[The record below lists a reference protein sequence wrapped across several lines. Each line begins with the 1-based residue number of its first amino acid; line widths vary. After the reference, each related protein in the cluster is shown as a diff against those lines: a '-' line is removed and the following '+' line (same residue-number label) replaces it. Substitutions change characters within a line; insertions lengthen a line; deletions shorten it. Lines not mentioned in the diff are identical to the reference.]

1 MKNKLITI
9 ILTLVVILS
18 SIAVLPQNE
27 IMTSAMLKNII
38 ILFCSLLLIIL
49 ILTNY
54 QKLKFDNKDLL
65 LLTFLL
71 LVITSTFM
79 STDIHKSIYGEGSR
93 YEGLLM
99 FISYACIY
107 LASKK
112 FFEYKKI
119 SIFFNVMFY
128 TSLFIGI
135 IGFFQNY
142 LNIPNTIFTLV
153 PKATFGNQN
162 FFGSY
167 ISIVLPISMSIYI
180 LYNSNK
186 ALVLSNIM
194 FFNMLSCGTRSAWI
208 AFTVVS
214 FLGII
219 YLVKIKNKVFLKR
232 CILLIICFILIF
244 LFIYNGIGNYIFSHT
259 LFSGTSSYN
268 LKERF
273 KVIGNDLDLI
283 SKNGLSNKLGS
294 SRIEIWKMTLKVV
307 EKYPLLGYGTDNL
320 QLGLIFSCPDDVINY
335 INAHHGI
342 PDKAHNEYLHI
353 AATLGI
359 PALLV
364 YLIFLALIVLPKLKN
379 MDKDKKSLI
388 FSLAILSYLAQAFF
402 NISTIGVSPLF
413 WMLLGLSDNENI
425 ERSII
430 KYEQDQEKNI

>member
-1 MKNKLITI
+1 
-9 ILTLVVILS
+9 
-18 SIAVLPQNE
+18 
-27 IMTSAMLKNII
+27 
-38 ILFCSLLLIIL
+38 
-49 ILTNY
+49 
-54 QKLKFDNKDLL
+54 
-65 LLTFLL
+65 
-71 LVITSTFM
+71 
-79 STDIHKSIYGEGSR
+79 
-93 YEGLLM
+93 
-99 FISYACIY
+99 
-107 LASKK
+107 
-112 FFEYKKI
+112 
-119 SIFFNVMFY
+119 
-128 TSLFIGI
+128 
-135 IGFFQNY
+135 
-142 LNIPNTIFTLV
+142 
-153 PKATFGNQN
+153 
-162 FFGSY
+162 
-167 ISIVLPISMSIYI
+167 MSIYI